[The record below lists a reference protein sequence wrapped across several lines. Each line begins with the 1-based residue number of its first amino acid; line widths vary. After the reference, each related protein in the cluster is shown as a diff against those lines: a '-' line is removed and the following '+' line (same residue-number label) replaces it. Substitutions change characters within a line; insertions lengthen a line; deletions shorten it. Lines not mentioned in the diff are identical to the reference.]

1 MDRHDIAAALREVAD
16 WLDFEDDGKKSFRAR
31 AYRKGADAIE
41 QAAALESLI
50 AEDRVTELPG
60 IGAGLASLV
69 AELHR
74 TGHAQQ
80 LDKLRA
86 DHPAGF
92 LDIRNATGLSP
103 LKIRALHDALSIS
116 TLDELSSAIASEQV
130 RGVKGFSE
138 ASEQKLA
145 EAIASAAAHSEEILR
160 RDAEVI
166 ATRVIE
172 SLAPSRVEV
181 AGQLRR
187 GLETIDL
194 LELVTDDPA
203 ALDRFVDGSETEEH
217 DSTSAMLRVREG
229 LHVRLTVAPEGG
241 FGSTLFATTGPDD
254 HVDAVLAR
262 AHHPL
267 VTDERELYAA
277 ARLPFIPPELR
288 DAESVI
294 ETADAGDAFD
304 DLLVEADIRGL
315 VHCHTVYSDGKNT
328 IEEMARAAE
337 ARGYDYLT
345 ITDHSPTAHYARG
358 VEIDR
363 LKRQWDEIA
372 EVQEKVKIRL
382 LRGTESDI
390 TKDGSLDYPDAIL
403 EQMDVVVASIHNR
416 YKLDRAEMTER
427 IVRAMQVP
435 VFKIWGHALGRILL
449 ERDPIDCD
457 VERIFDVIA
466 KSRAAVEVNGDPHRI
481 DLPPHLVPLARA
493 RGIQFVVSVD
503 AHSTD
508 ALGHIRD
515 GVLAARR
522 GGLRKGDVLNTR
534 SAQAFLAA
542 VRPAG

>member
-1 MDRHDIAAALREVAD
+1 MDRHDIAAALREIAD

-41 QAAALESLI
+41 QAQALPTLI

-69 AELHR
+69 TELHR
-74 TGHAQQ
+74 AGHSKQ

-86 DHPAGF
+86 EHPAGF

-103 LKIRALHDALSIS
+103 LKIRALHEALSIR
-116 TLDELSSAIASEQV
+116 TLDELSAAIAARKV
-130 RGVKGFSE
+130 RDVKGFSE
-138 ASEQKLA
+138 KSEQKLA
-145 EAIASAAAHSEEILR
+145 EAIARAAAHSEEILR
-160 RDAEVI
+160 GDAVVI
-166 ATRVIE
+166 AARVIE

-217 DSTSAMLRVREG
+217 DSTSALLRVREG

-241 FGSTLFATTGPDD
+241 FGGTLFAVTGPDE

-267 VTDERELYAA
+267 VSDERAIYAA
-277 ARLPFIPPELR
+277 AKLPFIPPELR
-288 DAESVI
+288 DAESI
-294 ETADAGDAFD
+294 LEAADGGDTFD
-304 DLLVEADIRGL
+304 DLLVEDDIRGM
-315 VHCHTVYSDGKNT
+315 VHCHTVYSDGKHT
-328 IEEMARAAE
+328 ILQMARAAE
-337 ARGYDYLT
+337 ARGYAYLT
-345 ITDHSPTAHYARG
+345 ITDHSPTAHYAGG
-358 VEIDR
+358 VEVDC

-372 EVQEKVKIRL
+372 EVQAQVKIRL

-390 TKDGSLDYPDAIL
+390 TKDGSLDYPDAVL
-403 EQMDVVVASIHNR
+403 EQLDVIVASIHNR
-416 YKLDRAEMTER
+416 YKLDRAQMTER
-427 IVRAMQVP
+427 IIRAMQVP

-449 ERDPIDCD
+449 DRDPIDVD

-466 KSRAAVEVNGDPHRI
+466 ESRAAIEVNGDPHRI
-481 DLPPHLVPLARA
+481 DLPPHLIPLARA
-493 RGIQFVVSVD
+493 RGIKFVVSVD

-508 ALGHIRD
+508 AMGYIRN
-515 GVLAARR
+515 GVIAARR
-522 GGLRKGDVLNTR
+522 GGLRRSDVLNTL
-534 SAQAFLAA
+534 SATAFATA
-542 VRPAG
+542 VRPA